1 MRWVETTAPTHVII
15 PLIHQQTLQATFE
28 EHPGLLV
35 VVGTYGDSLIEWNR
49 DKWYVKIWDWN
60 TPHQEYPD
68 SFDSREA
75 AKSWAEREFLIDP
88 AWWEE
93 CDAIGSDD
101 TIVDVL
107 KRMYARPL
115 TCTEAAAVAHLA
127 YAYEFI
133 DRRARPI
140 WPGEERC
147 ITSFNV
153 IADVMDALD
162 WDREGCRLFPTD
174 ARNSY
179 GFVSDADFFAEAV
192 ESSPEFR
199 AMRDAFIAE
208 ADVAQWG
215 LAQVRPAPRAVQIP
229 DEGVLSA
236 AVRPLVDGKR
246 YPQYQTGAMGN
257 AFGITHRSHVLFVD
271 AECNINLNG
280 EWTDVRS
287 MQVAVHD
294 DAVHLM
300 LHRRLP
306 DGSRRSYLTSLGA
319 TLRKALLRTGEQ
331 EPLVELSVSGERERF
346 AAEVEAWLA
355 SPPSAP
361 RAADRRLP
369 AEPRDEIDAL
379 IARVVADDAA
389 LGEAIAFLR
398 ARHMFVAEAMNNA
411 PPHVVRRVIL
421 GALEMMKN

>member
-1 MRWVETTAPTHVII
+1 VPAA
-15 PLIHQQTLQATFE
+15 TLQATFE

-49 DKWYVKIWDWN
+49 DKWYVKVWDWN

-68 SFDSREA
+68 SFDSRDV

-88 AWWEE
+88 ASWEE
-93 CDAIGSDD
+93 RDAIGSDD

-107 KRMYARPL
+107 KRMHARPL
-115 TCTEAAAVAHLA
+115 TCAEAAAVAHLA

-133 DRRARPI
+133 DRRGRPI

-162 WDREGCRLFPTD
+162 WDREGCQLFPTD

-199 AMRDAFIAE
+199 AIWDAFIVE
-208 ADVAQWG
+208 AGVAQWG
-215 LAQVRPAPRAVQIP
+215 LTQVRPAPRAVQIP
-229 DEGVLSA
+229 DEGALSA
-236 AVRPLVDGKR
+236 AVRSLFDGER

-257 AFGITHRSHVLFVD
+257 AFGLTHRSHVLFVD
-271 AECNINLNG
+271 AEWNINLNE
-280 EWTDVRS
+280 EWTDVRT
-287 MQVAVHD
+287 MQVAVTD
-294 DAVHLM
+294 DGVHLM

-306 DGSRRSYLTSLGA
+306 DGSCRSYLTSLDA
-319 TLRKALLRTGEQ
+319 TLRKALLRTAEQ
-331 EPLVELSVSGERERF
+331 QPLVELSVHGERERF
-346 AAEVEAWLA
+346 AAEIEAWLA
-355 SPPSAP
+355 TSIPAK
-361 RAADRRLP
+361 RAEDARLP
-369 AEPRDEIDAL
+369 AEPGDEIDGL
-379 IARVVADDAA
+379 IARVMADDAA
-389 LGEAIAFLR
+389 LGEAITFLR
-398 ARHMFVAEAMNNA
+398 ARHIFVAEAMNNA
-411 PPHVVRRVIL
+411 PPHVVRRVVL
-421 GALEMMKN
+421 GALETMKN